1 MRIGMLFG
9 MAAAI
14 TASAAQAQSTL
25 ETSRAVY
32 VERVA
37 NMADGRMMRAIEPAQ
52 GLRTGD
58 RVVLM
63 VEWPATAAPDGLT
76 VASAIPR
83 ALTFQRSSKDG
94 VEISVDG
101 GKNWGKLG
109 QMRIRDG
116 NSLRLASPEEVTH
129 LRWRVPA
136 GQRGSGNNRM
146 TYSAIV
152 R

>member
-1 MRIGMLFG
+1 MRIGMMLG
-9 MAAAI
+9 AGIAML
-14 TASAAQAQSTL
+14 ASAAQAQSTW

-63 VEWPATAAPDGLT
+63 VEWQANASADGLT
-76 VASAIPR
+76 VASAVPPE
-83 ALTFQRSSKDG
+83 LSFQRSSKDG
-94 VEISVDG
+94 MEISVDG
-101 GKNWGKLG
+101 GRKWGRLG
-109 QMRIRDG
+109 QMRIKEG
-116 NSLRLASPEEVTH
+116 GSLRLASPEDVTH

-136 GQRGSGNNRM
+136 NNHGAARNRI

>member
-1 MRIGMLFG
+1 MRIGILLG
-9 MAAAI
+9 AAAAI
-14 TASAAQAQSTL
+14 IASAVQAQSTL
-25 ETSRAVY
+25 GTSRAVY

-37 NMADGRMMRAIEPAQ
+37 NLTDGRMMRAIEPAQ
-52 GLRTGD
+52 GLRSGD

-63 VEWPATAAPDGLT
+63 VEWQATPAPDGLT
-76 VASAIPR
+76 VASAVPR
-83 ALTFQRSSKDG
+83 ALAFQRSSKDE

-101 GKNWGKLG
+101 GKKWGKLG

-116 NSLRLASPEEVTH
+116 NALRLASPEEVTH
-129 LRWRVPA
+129 LRWRVGA
-136 GQRGSGNNRM
+136 NQRGNAANRL